1 MKKQISKSL
10 AFLLLINSLTLAGC
24 SFGGDSGI
32 GKRSENVL
40 RVASWDEYIDMGGE
54 FLDKE
59 DDAEYIEWYQKT
71 FNIDLLKTR
80 PLYDEFETWYE
91 KQTGKEIKVEYIP
104 LQDNETMYGK
114 IKMGD
119 EYDLLCPSE
128 YMIMKLAAENRLEKY
143 PENFFNTAIE
153 TNYYAQNVSPYIKT
167 NFQNGKNEDGSSW
180 WDYAAGYMWGSTGFV
195 FDPQKIGNTEEESR
209 KIMSKWS
216 CVTSKEC
223 NRKITAKDNVRDSYF
238 MGLGLYYEELLEKGE
253 LSRDEFY
260 NDLFNKMNDIGETTM
275 SKVKKHL
282 EKMRKNLYGLET
294 DEAKNEVI
302 AGRLAASFQW
312 SGDAVYIIDEA
323 ENNEEDAHLE
333 YSIPESVSNLWFD
346 GFVMMKGA
354 NVDAA
359 TAFVNFLSKPE
370 NVIRNMYYIGYT
382 SCIGGDIVFSYVNDF
397 AYGDKDGDTEY
408 PLNYFFGDGHVITT
422 TADQTRRQLFAQYPD
437 ESTINRLVT
446 MEYFKPEENE
456 RANRMWNNIK

>member
-1 MKKQISKSL
+1 MKKQISKTL
-10 AFLLLINSLTLAGC
+10 ALLCLIHSFALAGC
-24 SFGGDSGI
+24 SMGDGATL
-32 GKRSENVL
+32 GKRRENVL

-54 FLDKE
+54 FLDKD
-59 DDAEYIEWYQKT
+59 DDADYIEWYKET
-71 FNIDLLKTR
+71 FGVDLLETK
-80 PLYDEFETWYE
+80 PLYKEFEVWYE
-91 KQTGKEIKVEYIP
+91 AQTGKKITVEYIP

-143 PENFFNTAIE
+143 PETFFDSSIP

-167 NFQNGKNEDGSSW
+167 SFQNGKNEDGSSW

-195 FDPQKIGNTEEESR
+195 FDPQKIGKTEEESR

-223 NRKITAKDNVRDSYF
+223 SRKITAKDNVRDSYF
-238 MGLGLYYEELLEKGE
+238 MGLGLYYEELLENGK
-253 LSRDEFY
+253 LSREEFY
-260 NDLFNKMNDIGETTM
+260 NNLSNKMNDTSETTM
-275 SKVKKHL
+275 AKVQKCL
-282 EKMRKNLYGLET
+282 EKMRNNLYGLET

-323 ENNEEDAHLE
+323 EASDNPLYLE
-333 YSIPESVSNLWFD
+333 YSVPESASNLWFD

-354 NVDAA
+354 NMQPA
-359 TAFVNFLSKPE
+359 TAFINFLSKPE

-382 SCIGGDIVFSYVNDF
+382 SCIGGDTVFSYVDEM
-397 AYGDKDGDTEY
+397 YGNEEGDTQY
-408 PLNYFFGDGHVITT
+408 PLSYFFGEGHEITT
-422 TADQTRRQLFAQYPD
+422 TVEQTRRQLFAQYPD
-437 ESTINRLVT
+437 ENTIQRLVT
-446 MEYFKPEENE
+446 MEYFKPKVNE

>member
-1 MKKQISKSL
+1 MKKQISKTL
-10 AFLLLINSLTLAGC
+10 ALLCLIHSFALAGC
-24 SFGGDSGI
+24 SMGDGATL
-32 GKRSENVL
+32 GKRRENVL

-54 FLDKE
+54 FLDKD
-59 DDAEYIEWYQKT
+59 DDADYIEWYKET
-71 FNIDLLKTR
+71 FGVDLLETK
-80 PLYDEFETWYE
+80 PLYKEFEVWYE
-91 KQTGKEIKVEYIP
+91 AQTGKKITVEYIP

-143 PENFFNTAIE
+143 PETFFDSSIP

-167 NFQNGKNEDGSSW
+167 SFQNGKNEDGSSW

-195 FDPQKIGNTEEESR
+195 FDPQKIGKTEDESR

-223 NRKITAKDNVRDSYF
+223 SRKITAKDNVRDSYF
-238 MGLGLYYEELLEKGE
+238 MGLGLYYEELLENGK
-253 LSRDEFY
+253 LSREEFY
-260 NDLFNKMNDIGETTM
+260 NNLSNKMKATSENTM
-275 SKVKKHL
+275 AKVQKCL
-282 EKMRKNLYGLET
+282 EKMRNNLYGLET

-323 ENNEEDAHLE
+323 EASDNPLYLE
-333 YSIPESVSNLWFD
+333 YSVPESASNLWFD

-354 NVDAA
+354 NMQPA
-359 TAFVNFLSKPE
+359 TAFINFLSKPE

-382 SCIGGDIVFSYVNDF
+382 SCIGGDTVFSYVDEM
-397 AYGDKDGDTEY
+397 YGNEEGDTQY
-408 PLNYFFGDGHVITT
+408 PLSYFFGEGHEITT
-422 TADQTRRQLFAQYPD
+422 TVEQTRRQLFAQYPD
-437 ESTINRLVT
+437 ENTIQRLVT
-446 MEYFKPEENE
+446 MEYFKPKVNE

>member
-1 MKKQISKSL
+1 MKKQISKTL
-10 AFLLLINSLTLAGC
+10 ALLCLIHSFALAGC
-24 SFGGDSGI
+24 SMGDGATL
-32 GKRSENVL
+32 GKRRENVL

-54 FLDKE
+54 FLDKD
-59 DDAEYIEWYQKT
+59 DDADYIEWYKET
-71 FNIDLLKTR
+71 FGVDLLETK
-80 PLYDEFETWYE
+80 PLYKEFEVWYE
-91 KQTGKEIKVEYIP
+91 AQTGKKITVEYIP

-143 PENFFNTAIE
+143 PETFFDSSIP

-167 NFQNGKNEDGSSW
+167 SFQNGKNEDGSSW

-195 FDPQKIGNTEEESR
+195 FDPQKIGKTEEESR

-223 NRKITAKDNVRDSYF
+223 SRKITAKDNVRDSYF
-238 MGLGLYYEELLEKGE
+238 MGLGLYYEELLENGK
-253 LSRDEFY
+253 LSREEFY
-260 NDLFNKMNDIGETTM
+260 NNLSNKMNDTSENTM
-275 SKVKKHL
+275 AKVQKCL
-282 EKMRKNLYGLET
+282 EKMRNNLYGLET

-323 ENNEEDAHLE
+323 EASDNPLYLE
-333 YSIPESVSNLWFD
+333 YSVPESASNLWFD

-354 NVDAA
+354 NMQPA
-359 TAFVNFLSKPE
+359 TAFINFLSKPE

-382 SCIGGDIVFSYVNDF
+382 SCIGGDTVFSYVDEM
-397 AYGDKDGDTEY
+397 YGDEEGDTQY
-408 PLNYFFGDGHVITT
+408 PLSYFFGEGHEITAT
-422 TADQTRRQLFAQYPD
+422 VEQTRRQLFAQYPD
-437 ESTINRLVT
+437 ENTIQRLVT
-446 MEYFKPEENE
+446 MEYFKPKVNE

>member
-1 MKKQISKSL
+1 MKKQISKTL
-10 AFLLLINSLTLAGC
+10 ALLCLIHSFALAGC
-24 SFGGDSGI
+24 SMGDGATL
-32 GKRSENVL
+32 GKRRENVL

-54 FLDKE
+54 FLDKD
-59 DDAEYIEWYQKT
+59 DDADYIEWYKET
-71 FNIDLLKTR
+71 FGVDLLETK
-80 PLYDEFETWYE
+80 PLYKEFEVWYE
-91 KQTGKEIKVEYIP
+91 AQTGKKITVEYIP

-143 PENFFNTAIE
+143 PETFFDSSIP

-167 NFQNGKNEDGSSW
+167 SFQNGKNEDGSSW

-195 FDPQKIGNTEEESR
+195 FDPQKIGKTEEESR

-223 NRKITAKDNVRDSYF
+223 SRKITAKDNVRDSYF
-238 MGLGLYYEELLEKGE
+238 MGLGLYYEELLENGK
-253 LSRDEFY
+253 LSREEFY
-260 NDLFNKMNDIGETTM
+260 NNLSNKMNDTSETTM
-275 SKVKKHL
+275 AKVQKCL
-282 EKMRKNLYGLET
+282 EKMRNNLYGLET

-323 ENNEEDAHLE
+323 EASDNPLYLE
-333 YSIPESVSNLWFD
+333 YSVPESASNLWFD

-354 NVDAA
+354 NMQPA
-359 TAFVNFLSKPE
+359 TAFINFLSKPE

-382 SCIGGDIVFSYVNDF
+382 SCIGGDTVFSYVEEM
-397 AYGDKDGDTEY
+397 YGNEEGDTQY
-408 PLNYFFGDGHVITT
+408 PLSYFFGEGHEITT
-422 TADQTRRQLFAQYPD
+422 TVEQTRRQLFAQYPD
-437 ESTINRLVT
+437 ENTIQRLVT
-446 MEYFKPEENE
+446 MEYFKPKVNE